1 MMESEEG
8 KEGGE
13 RDRGIQD
20 KLGEREMGDGQQKQA
35 EENHKIRTDKGKHV
49 GCITLRLGTVCY

>member
-1 MMESEEG
+1 MR
-8 KEGGE
+8 KERGGE

-35 EENHKIRTDKGKHV
+35 GLIKANMWAVSHLD
-49 GCITLRLGTVCY
+49 